1 MINFGNVSNRGG
13 AQPSQEGFSLIELL
27 IVVAIILIIAA
38 IAIPMLLRSKIAANE
53 ANAAQTLRTAVT
65 ASVTYASTYGNGY
78 PPTLQALGGS
88 GAPANC
94 DAAALLDPT
103 IATPPFQK
111 SGYTFA
117 YNILNANANPA
128 PGCSAAGGNSFTA
141 TAIPINPGTSGQRS
155 FFVDPSG
162 VVRANPTGGPP
173 TVNDR
178 PI

>member
-1 MINFGNVSNRGG
+1 MRLRSLQSEREVRQIGC
-13 AQPSQEGFSLIELL
+13 AGFSLIELL

-53 ANAAQTLRTAVT
+53 ANAVQTLRTAVT
-65 ASVTYASTYGNGY
+65 ASTAYASTYGNGY

-88 GAPANC
+88 GAPPNC

-128 PGCSAAGGNSFTA
+128 PGCSAPGGNSFTA
-141 TAIPINPGTSGQRS
+141 TAIPISLGTSGQRS

-162 VVRANPTGGPP
+162 VIRGNPTGGPP
-173 TVNDR
+173 TVNDQ